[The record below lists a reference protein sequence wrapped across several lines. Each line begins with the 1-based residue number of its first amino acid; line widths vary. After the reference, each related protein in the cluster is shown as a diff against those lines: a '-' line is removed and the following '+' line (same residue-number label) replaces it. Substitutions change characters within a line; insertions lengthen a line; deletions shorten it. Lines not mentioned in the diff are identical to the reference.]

1 MLRITNK
8 NLSIHIRRNIIT
20 YIHISFSTNISICVY
35 IGLSTNMAINMNM
48 FSVFVGALSLSV
60 LLKVSDFV
68 RVFAIMLINIIM
80 SMNISTIFAYGY

>member
-1 MLRITNK
+1 MLRTTNK
-8 NLSIHIRRNIIT
+8 NLSINIRRNIIT
-20 YIHISFSTNISICVY
+20 YIHISFSINISICVY

-48 FSVFVGALSLSV
+48 FSVFAGALSLSV

-68 RVFAIMLINIIM
+68 RVFAIMLINIII